1 MTNGNTIRTD
11 VMALVHTGKRSAESG
26 AEGKSYTSVDDNVL
40 FNLIRWLRDQGLCS
54 ALAQ

>member
-11 VMALVHTGKRSAESG
+11 VMALVYGKRSAESG
-26 AEGKSYTSVDDNVL
+26 AEGKSYTSVDDNAL